1 MAAIEDGSRV
11 FVAGGAMT
19 PSALLESM
27 AAARSRWSRLELVFP
42 YMMSRPAVFD
52 HPGDPFHYVTVQ
64 ASPAFKHLWA
74 TGTVDVLPAKYS
86 DAATQ
91 FRPGGSLPCSVA
103 LVMVSPP
110 GPDGR
115 FSLGL
120 SSGMAADVV
129 RTADLVIAQVNRAVP
144 YTFGASE
151 LWPEDID
158 MVVRADTPIPES
170 RPAGTSDPVG
180 RDIARRAA
188 AFVADGS
195 TIQFGLGALP
205 DAILEELS
213 DRRGL
218 RVHSGM
224 LSDACVDLFE
234 GGAVD
239 GPMVTAELVS
249 TPRLMAW
256 ADGNPNLV
264 MAPASYTHG
273 AAVLAGLERF
283 VALNSTVEIALD
295 GSCNSEVAGGTRISG
310 PGGAPDFAFGASVAP
325 GGRAVLALR
334 STAGRG
340 SISRIVPVIEPP
352 APVTIPGYLAD
363 IVVTEHGAAEVRGL
377 PLGRR
382 AEALRSIADPA
393 HRAGLDAR

>member
-1 MAAIEDGSRV
+1 
-11 FVAGGAMT
+11 
-19 PSALLESM
+19 
-27 AAARSRWSRLELVFP
+27 
-42 YMMSRPAVFD
+42 
-52 HPGDPFHYVTVQ
+52 
-64 ASPAFKHLWA
+64 
-74 TGTVDVLPAKYS
+74 
-86 DAATQ
+86 
-91 FRPGGSLPCSVA
+91 
-103 LVMVSPP
+103 
-110 GPDGR
+110 
-115 FSLGL
+115 
-120 SSGMAADVV
+120 
-129 RTADLVIAQVNRAVP
+129 
-144 YTFGASE
+144 
-151 LWPEDID
+151 
-158 MVVRADTPIPES
+158 
-170 RPAGTSDPVG
+170 
-180 RDIARRAA
+180 
-188 AFVADGS
+188 
-195 TIQFGLGALP
+195 LP

-393 HRAGLDAR
+393 HRPGLDAR